1 MTAKFLI
8 KFKSTLML
16 IVVLMLTL
24 ATLSGCSKDAKDV
37 NQDNEVK
44 EELTVTE
51 DNNEDDKDT
60 LDNSTDVKNEDVD
73 NNESENKD
81 TDNNDAVME
90 DVKDKIKINVAA
102 LKGPTGMGMVKLM
115 EDAEADRTANDYNF
129 TIAGEADIISTG
141 LIKGEFDIAAIPCN
155 LASVLY
161 NKTEGKIKLAGIN
174 TLGVL
179 YIIETGDSINSI
191 EDLKGKTIYS
201 TGYGTTP
208 QYTLNYLLSL
218 YGLDPEKDLTIEYK
232 TEATEV
238 AAILQE
244 TDDAIAMLP
253 QPFVT
258 TVMMNNDR
266 VRIALDIE
274 EEWASHNENSG
285 VVTGVVVVNSDFLD
299 QHPQAVEEFLNEYE
313 NSAKYVNDN
322 VDSAAELVEKYGLF
336 KAAVAKKA
344 IPFCNIT
351 LIRGLE
357 MKEMVEN
364 YLKVL
369 YEQNPNAVGGALP
382 TGPFYHIHE

>member
-1 MTAKFLI
+1 
-8 KFKSTLML
+8 ML

-44 EELTVTE
+44 EEL
-51 DNNEDDKDT
+51 NNEDDKDT

-102 LKGPTGMGMVKLM
+102 LKGSTGMGMVKLM

>member
-44 EELTVTE
+44 EEL
-51 DNNEDDKDT
+51 NNEDDKDT

-369 YEQNPNAVGGALP
+369 YEQNPNAVGGVLP